1 MSDETLLAEEKSMP
15 DQVVPLKGT
24 SLSADAWKRLKK
36 NTMAM
41 IGLVLVIGYAAVAI
55 LAPLLPI
62 ASYDQQ
68 IIEHQ
73 NLPPAF
79 FVPAGQLWLEKEQNF
94 MVKKNKMKGIT
105 ELSAEQKAD
114 LDAIRDRIKT
124 ETVVI
129 KGKTELKH
137 QRYYLLG
144 TDDLGRDI
152 LSRTI
157 FGGQISMLVGIL
169 GALFS
174 VLIGIVVGAIAG
186 YMGGKVDYFIM
197 RFIEVLYG
205 LPYMLL
211 VIILMAIFGNNPINL
226 FVALALVS
234 WLTEAQVVRG
244 QIISLKNS
252 EFVEAAKSV
261 GAGTGRII
269 FRHLLP
275 NTLGIIIVFATLR
288 VPSFIMSESFLS
300 YLGLGISAPGASWGS
315 LIKDGVDSMQLYPWR
330 LLVPA
335 GAMTI
340 FLFFMNFLGDGLR
353 DAFDPQS
360 KQK

>member
-1 MSDETLLAEEKSMP
+1 VSDETLLAEEKTLPEQS
-15 DQVVPLKGT
+15 VPLKGS
-24 SLSADAWKRLKK
+24 SLSADAWKRLKRNK
-36 NTMAM
+36 MAM
-41 IGLVLVIGYAAVAI
+41 AGLYLCSAYI
-55 LAPLLPI
+55 LIAMIAPILPI
-62 ASYDQQ
+62 APYDQQ

-73 NLPPAF
+73 NLPPSF
-79 FVPAGQLWLEKEQNF
+79 FTPAGQLWLAKDEAYMLKRNL
-94 MVKKNKMKGIT
+94 VKDIVGLT
-105 ELSAEQKAD
+105 DEQKQELATM
-114 LDAIRDRIKT
+114 REQVKT
-124 ETVVI
+124 ETI
-129 KGKTELKH
+129 ELHGKTELKH
-137 QRYYLLG
+137 MRYYLLG
-144 TDDLGRDI
+144 TDDLGRDV

-157 FGGQISMLVGIL
+157 YGGQISMLVGVL

-174 VLIGIVVGAIAG
+174 VLIGIVIGAIAG
-186 YMGGKVDYFIM
+186 YVGGRVDYFIM

-244 QIISLKNS
+244 QVISLKNS

-261 GAGTGRII
+261 GASTGRII

-275 NTLGIIIVFATLR
+275 NTIGIIIVFATLR
-288 VPSFIMSESFLS
+288 VPTFIMSESFLS
-300 YLGLGISAPGASWGS
+300 YLGLGISAPAASWGS
-315 LIKDGVDSMQLYPWR
+315 LIKDGVDSMQMYPWR

-335 GAMTI
+335 TAMTL

>member
-1 MSDETLLAEEKSMP
+1 VSNKISGETLEAP
-15 DQVVPLKGT
+15 VAGT
-24 SLSADAWKRLKK
+24 SLTADAWKRLKK
-36 NTMAM
+36 NKMAM
-41 IGLVLVIGYAAVAI
+41 AGLILCSLYVVVALAAPI
-55 LAPLLPI
+55 LPI
-62 ASYDQQ
+62 APYDQQ
-68 IIEHQ
+68 IVEHQ
-73 NLPPAF
+73 NLPPSF
-79 FVPAGQLWLEKEQNF
+79 FVSAGELWLAKDEAFMHKRNAAQGIDGLTDDQKSELAQMREQ
-94 MVKKNKMKGIT
+94 V
-105 ELSAEQKAD
+105 
-114 LDAIRDRIKT
+114 KT
-124 ETVVI
+124 ETIVI
-129 KGKTELKH
+129 HGKTELKH
-137 QRYYLLG
+137 VRYYLLG
-144 TDDLGRDI
+144 TDDLGRDV

-157 FGGQISMLVGIL
+157 FGGQISMMVGVL

-174 VLIGIVVGAIAG
+174 VLIGIVVGALAG
-186 YMGGKVDYFIM
+186 YLGGKVDYFIM

-211 VIILMAIFGNNPINL
+211 VIILMAIFGNNPVNL

-244 QIISLKNS
+244 QIISLKNA

-275 NTLGIIIVFATLR
+275 NTIGIIIVFATLR
-288 VPSFIMSESFLS
+288 VPTFIMSESFLS
-300 YLGLGISAPGASWGS
+300 YLGLGISAPAASWGS

-335 GAMTI
+335 TAMTL

>member
-1 MSDETLLAEEKSMP
+1 MSDETLLAEEKSLP
-15 DQVVPLKGT
+15 DQAVPLKGS

-36 NTMAM
+36 NKMAM
-41 IGLVLVIGYAAVAI
+41 VGLVLCTLYVVVAMI
-55 LAPLLPI
+55 APLLPI
-62 ASYDQQ
+62 APYDQQ

-79 FVPAGQLWLEKEQNF
+79 FVPAGELWLAKDEAFMIKRNAAQDIVGLTDDQKEELAQ
-94 MVKKNKMKGIT
+94 MRQLVKSETI
-105 ELSAEQKAD
+105 EL
-114 LDAIRDRIKT
+114 
-124 ETVVI
+124 

-137 QRYYLLG
+137 MRYYLLG
-144 TDDLGRDI
+144 TDDLGRDV

-157 FGGQISMLVGIL
+157 YGGQISMMVGVL

-174 VLIGIVVGAIAG
+174 VLIGIIVGALAG
-186 YMGGKVDYFIM
+186 YLGGRVDYFIM

-211 VIILMAIFGNNPINL
+211 VIILMAIFGNNPVNL

-244 QIISLKNS
+244 QVISLKNS

-275 NTLGIIIVFATLR
+275 NTIGIIIVFATLR

-300 YLGLGISAPGASWGS
+300 YLGLGISAPAASWGS
-315 LIKDGVDSMQLYPWR
+315 LIKDGVDSMQLYSWR

-335 GAMTI
+335 IGMTI

>member
-1 MSDETLLAEEKSMP
+1 MSDETLLAEEKTLP

-24 SLSADAWKRLKK
+24 SLTADAWKRLRK
-36 NTMAM
+36 NKMAM
-41 IGLVLVIGYAAVAI
+41 AGLILCSAYVLLA
-55 LAPLLPI
+55 LFAPLLPI
-62 ASYDQQ
+62 ASYDTQ

-73 NLPPAF
+73 NLPPSF
-79 FVPAGQLWLEKEQNF
+79 FRTAGELWLEKEAIF
-94 MVKKNKMKGIT
+94 MVKRNAVKDIVGLT
-105 ELSAEQKAD
+105 DEQKEELAANQA
-114 LDAIRDRIKT
+114 LLAG
-124 ETVVI
+124 ETI
-129 KGKTELKH
+129 EINGKTELKH
-137 QRYYLLG
+137 QRWYPLG

-174 VLIGIVVGAIAG
+174 VLIGIVVGALAG
-186 YMGGKVDYFIM
+186 YLGGKVDYFIM

-211 VIILMAIFGNNPINL
+211 VIILMAIFGNNPVNL

-244 QIISLKNS
+244 QVISLKNS

-275 NTLGIIIVFATLR
+275 NTIGIIIVFATLR

-300 YLGLGISAPGASWGS
+300 YLGLGISAPEASWGS

-335 GAMTI
+335 TAMTL

>member
-1 MSDETLLAEEKSMP
+1 MSDETLLAEEKTLP
-15 DQVVPLKGT
+15 DQAVPLKGT
-24 SLSADAWKRLKK
+24 SLTADAWKRLKK
-36 NTMAM
+36 NRMAM
-41 IGLVLVIGYAAVAI
+41 AGLIVVTLYTLVA
-55 LAPLLPI
+55 LCAPLLPI
-62 ASYDQQ
+62 APYEQQ

-73 NLPPAF
+73 NLPPSF
-79 FVPAGQLWLEKEQNF
+79 FQSAGELWIEKEEATMHKRNA
-94 MVKKNKMKGIT
+94 VREISGLT
-105 ELSAEQKAD
+105 EDQQAELAE
-114 LDAIRDRIKT
+114 IRQLVDT
-124 ETVVI
+124 ETI
-129 KGKTELKH
+129 EINGKTELKH
-137 QRYYLLG
+137 HRYYLLG
-144 TDDLGRDI
+144 TDNLGRDV
-152 LSRTI
+152 LSRTV

-169 GALFS
+169 GAIFS
-174 VLIGIVVGAIAG
+174 VLIGIVVGALAG
-186 YMGGKVDYFIM
+186 YLGGKVDYFIM

-244 QIISLKNS
+244 QVISLKNS

-261 GAGTGRII
+261 GAGTRRII

-275 NTLGIIIVFATLR
+275 NSIGIIIVFASLR

-300 YLGLGISAPGASWGS
+300 YLGLGISAPEASWGS

-335 GAMTI
+335 SAMTI

>member
-1 MSDETLLAEEKSMP
+1 MSDETLLAEEKSLP

-24 SLSADAWKRLKK
+24 SLTADAWKRLKK
-36 NTMAM
+36 NKMAM
-41 IGLVLVIGYAAVAI
+41 IGLVLCSLYGIVA
-55 LAPLLPI
+55 LVAPLLPI
-62 ASYDQQ
+62 ASYEQQ

-73 NLPPAF
+73 NLPPSF
-79 FVPAGQLWLEKEQNF
+79 FQPAGKLWLEKEERF
-94 MVKKNKMKGIT
+94 MLKRNASKGIT
-105 ELSAEQKAD
+105 GLNDEQKAE
-114 LDAIRDRIKT
+114 LAAYRQRVES
-124 ETVVI
+124 ETIVI

-137 QRYYLLG
+137 HRTYLLG

-157 FGGQISMLVGIL
+157 FGGQISMLVGVL

-174 VLIGIVVGAIAG
+174 VLIGIVVGALAG

-211 VIILMAIFGNNPINL
+211 VIILMAIFGNNPVNL

-261 GAGTGRII
+261 GAGTARII

-275 NTLGIIIVFATLR
+275 NTIGIIIVFATLR

-300 YLGLGISAPGASWGS
+300 YLGLGISAPEASWGS
-315 LIKDGVDSMQLYPWR
+315 LIKDGVDSMQLFPWR

-335 GAMTI
+335 TAMTL

>member
-1 MSDETLLAEEKSMP
+1 VSDETLLAEDKALP
-15 DQVVPLKGT
+15 DQVAPLKGS
-24 SLSADAWKRLKK
+24 SLTADAWKRLRK
-36 NTMAM
+36 NKMAM
-41 IGLVLVIGYAAVAI
+41 AGLVLCSLYALVA
-55 LAPLLPI
+55 LVAPILPI
-62 ASYDQQ
+62 APYQQQ

-79 FVPAGQLWLEKEQNF
+79 FVPAGQLWLAKDEAF
-94 MVKKNKMKGIT
+94 MLKRNAVKNIVGLT
-105 ELSAEQKAD
+105 DDQKAELAD
-114 LDAIRDRIKT
+114 MREKVKT
-124 ETVVI
+124 ETI
-129 KGKTELKH
+129 EIHGKTELKH
-137 QRYYLLG
+137 QRYYLFG
-144 TDDLGRDI
+144 TDDLGRDV
-152 LSRTI
+152 LSRMI
-157 FGGQISMLVGIL
+157 YGGQISMLVGVL

-174 VLIGIVVGAIAG
+174 VLIGIVVGSLAG
-186 YMGGKVDYFIM
+186 YLGGKVDYLIM

-275 NTLGIIIVFATLR
+275 NTIGIIIVFATLR
-288 VPSFIMSESFLS
+288 VPTFIMSESFLS
-300 YLGLGISAPGASWGS
+300 YLGLGISAPAASWGS

-335 GAMTI
+335 TAMTL

-360 KQK
+360 KQR